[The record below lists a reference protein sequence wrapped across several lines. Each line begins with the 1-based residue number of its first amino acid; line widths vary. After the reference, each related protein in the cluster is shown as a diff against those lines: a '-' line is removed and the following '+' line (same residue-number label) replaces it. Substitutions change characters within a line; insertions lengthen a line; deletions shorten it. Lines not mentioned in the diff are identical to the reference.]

1 MYIFIMAKKKRGF
14 PKGKKHTDIPR
25 SPFGERLYTTRKSR
39 GISQTELGKQV
50 GISQRMI
57 SHYEGSPPDA
67 PPVSTITKIAEVLGV
82 TVSYLL
88 GESILKSN
96 KENITPNIRKHIDTL
111 DKLPPKDRKKV
122 IEYADLLGSTNGK
135 KQNAH

>member
-25 SPFGERLYTTRKSR
+25 SPFGERLYKTRKAR
-39 GISQTELGKQV
+39 GISQTELGKRI

-67 PPVSTITKIAEVLGV
+67 PPVSTISKMAEVLKV

-88 GESILKSN
+88 GESTLKITA
-96 KENITPNIRKHIDTL
+96 EDITPNIRKHIDTL
-111 DKLPPKDRKKV
+111 QNLPPKDQKKV
-122 IEYADLLGSTNGK
+122 LEYADLLVSATEK
-135 KQNAH
+135 KK

>member
-1 MYIFIMAKKKRGF
+1 MTKKKRGF

-25 SPFGERLYTTRKSR
+25 SPFGERLYKSRKAR
-39 GISQTELGKQV
+39 GISQTELGNRV

-67 PPVSTITKIAEVLGV
+67 PPVSTITKMAEVLGV

-88 GESILKSN
+88 GESTLKANREDIAPS
-96 KENITPNIRKHIDTL
+96 IRKHIDTL
-111 DKLPPKDRKKV
+111 QKLPPKDQKKV
-122 IEYADLLGSTNGK
+122 LEYADLLGNASGK
-135 KQNAH
+135 S